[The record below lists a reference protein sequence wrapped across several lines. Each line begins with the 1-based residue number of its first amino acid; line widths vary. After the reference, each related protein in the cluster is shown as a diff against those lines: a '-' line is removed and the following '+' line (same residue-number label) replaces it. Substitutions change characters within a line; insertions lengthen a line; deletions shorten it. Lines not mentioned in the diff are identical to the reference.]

1 MNNRENAIKA
11 IEESKIIG
19 IIRGLAGEPLLKT
32 VSAMVEGGVK
42 IVECPLDHSGK
53 VPYSVTMEN
62 VKMLSKEFAGK
73 LHVGVGTVLTVE
85 QVELA
90 KENGAELIFSPDTFE
105 PVIKRTRELGLIS
118 VPGAFTPTECAN
130 AHRFGADFVK
140 LFPNSE
146 VKPSYL
152 KAISLPLPHIK
163 FLLFG
168 GVNIDNMA
176 EYLSVGAKGFGIA
189 TAIVDKKLIN
199 EGNFNAIKEL
209 SEKFIKTVK
218 QY

>member
-1 MNNRENAIKA
+1 MKNRENTIKA

-19 IIRGLAGEPLLKT
+19 IIRGLEGETLLKT
-32 VSAMVEGGVK
+32 VSAMVEGGIKV
-42 IVECPLDHSGK
+42 VEFPLDHSGK

-62 VKMLSKEFAGK
+62 VKMVSKEFAGK
-73 LHVGVGTVLTVE
+73 LSVGVGTVLTEE
-85 QVELA
+85 QVDLA

-105 PVIKRTRELGLIS
+105 PVIKRTRELGLVS

-176 EYLSVGAKGFGIA
+176 EYLSIGAKGFGIA
-189 TAIVDKKLIN
+189 TAIVNKKLIG
-199 EGNFNAIKEL
+199 EGDFTAITEIT
-209 SEKFIKTVK
+209 EKFINAVK
-218 QY
+218 